1 MSLLVILLLIAASL
15 IVLIVVSTL
24 ANLLRL
30 LINLK
35 ITKGV
40 ILCSKSQNNLSKNF
54 ALIKFVLFG
63 QGFNLKF

>member
-15 IVLIVVSTL
+15 IVLIVVSAL

-40 ILCSKSQNNLSKNF
+40 ILCSKSQYNLSKKF
-54 ALIKFVLFG
+54 ALIKFVLCG

>member
-1 MSLLVILLLIAASL
+1 MSLLIILLLIAASL
-15 IVLIVVSTL
+15 IVLIVVSAL

-40 ILCSKSQNNLSKNF
+40 ILCSKSQYNLSK
-54 ALIKFVLFG
+54 
-63 QGFNLKF
+63 